1 MTGTLTGV
9 LFVCDLSSQVDK
21 CMTKVGEGVTVMCDR
36 DDRELGVLWNTRGG
50 C

>member
-1 MTGTLTGV
+1 MHDQGGGGGDCDGV
-9 LFVCDLSSQVDK
+9 
-21 CMTKVGEGVTVMCDR
+21 CDR